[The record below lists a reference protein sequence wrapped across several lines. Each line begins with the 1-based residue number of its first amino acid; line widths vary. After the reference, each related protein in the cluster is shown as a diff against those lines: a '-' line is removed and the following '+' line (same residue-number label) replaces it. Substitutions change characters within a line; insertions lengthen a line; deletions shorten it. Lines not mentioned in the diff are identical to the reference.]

1 MFFFRE
7 NMRISEHKM
16 DDDWGY
22 PYFRKPPIDKPPKIL
37 AIRMIEGKTLSWRC
51 RLSALMAFC

>member
-1 MFFFRE
+1 MK
-7 NMRISEHKM
+7 ISEHKM

-37 AIRMIEGKTLSWRC
+37 AIRMIEGKTLSWNF